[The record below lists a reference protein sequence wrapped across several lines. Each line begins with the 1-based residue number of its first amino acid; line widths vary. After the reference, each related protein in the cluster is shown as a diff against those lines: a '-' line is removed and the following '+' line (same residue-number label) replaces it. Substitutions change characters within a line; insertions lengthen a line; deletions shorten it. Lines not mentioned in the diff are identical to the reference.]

1 MNNKIGS
8 YALSRNTKLGHQEY
22 KHNKDDKQTA
32 LYRVRHV
39 ISESELAIVY
49 SARDDIQ
56 GKKCIIKEFFPK
68 AFFYRD
74 KNNPNAKH
82 RAKYAPEKYEMLLQ
96 AFLEECELLKLC
108 QHQGVVGYIDQFEQ
122 NSTVYLVMEFCEGV
136 TLDQYTQ
143 ANGTTATP
151 SFFYRSVL
159 PFIQALEHIHAKG
172 VIHRDLKP
180 HNIMINEQGQLKL
193 IDFGSAVRYPGTGYP
208 IMTTAGYSPLELY
221 SEKSAQGPMSDI
233 YSLAA
238 VIYYCCQG
246 QAPRDVRQRLFD
258 DTNIS
263 LPPSHHHSWKV
274 LSKVVSR
281 GLVVSP
287 EKRLSSLTWFKR
299 AIWLEYF
306 TQFSIGS
313 RRQSG

>member
-8 YALSRNTKLGHQEY
+8 QALSRNTKLGKQA
-22 KHNKDDKQTA
+22 DKQADKQAA
-32 LYRVRHV
+32 LYRIRHV

-49 SARDDIQ
+49 SARDDKQ
-56 GKKCIIKEFFPK
+56 GKKYIIKEFFPK

-74 KNNPNAKH
+74 KNASKAKH
-82 RAKYAPEKYEMLLQ
+82 RARYAPEKYEMLRQ

-108 QHQGVVGYIDQFEQ
+108 QHQGVAGYVDQFEQ
-122 NSTVYLVMEFCEGV
+122 NDTVYLVMEFCEGI
-136 TLDQYTQ
+136 TLDQYIQ
-143 ANGTTATP
+143 AEGTIITP
-151 SFFYRSVL
+151 SFFYHSLL
-159 PFIQALEHIHAKG
+159 PFIQALECIHARG

-180 HNIMINEQGQLKL
+180 QNILINEQGELKL

-208 IMTTAGYSPLELY
+208 IMTTTGYSPLELY
-221 SEKSAQGPMSDI
+221 SEKSEQGPVSDV

-246 QAPRDVRQRLFD
+246 QAPKDVRQRLFD
-258 DTNIS
+258 DEHIF
-263 LPPSHHHSWKV
+263 LPPNHRCSWKV

-287 EKRLSSLTWFKR
+287 QKRLSSLTWFKH
-299 AIWLEYF
+299 AIRLEFF
-306 TQFSIGS
+306 TSFSIRS
-313 RRQSG
+313 RHQSG